1 MAKANTKLCFS
12 EYFAGFPLKKH
23 LWLGRE
29 ELTTIEPPTRTAGGR
44 RKGTWERWP
53 SEPTGNTAGFLDK
66 CKGMENHYAHTQE
79 HPETWASGV
88 ARKTKTRKT
97 KDVALLQIP
106 SQTAVAQAF
115 WATKEVPQLPIKA
128 YTSRVHRDSL
138 SDDCPMDVPNLMVN
152 SRVWWSHIHI
162 WLSQKEISLWLKR
175 FKKHLFSGLKI
186 IKSLYVG

>member
-79 HPETWASGV
+79 HPET
-88 ARKTKTRKT
+88 
-97 KDVALLQIP
+97 
-106 SQTAVAQAF
+106 
-115 WATKEVPQLPIKA
+115 
-128 YTSRVHRDSL
+128 
-138 SDDCPMDVPNLMVN
+138 
-152 SRVWWSHIHI
+152 
-162 WLSQKEISLWLKR
+162 
-175 FKKHLFSGLKI
+175 
-186 IKSLYVG
+186 